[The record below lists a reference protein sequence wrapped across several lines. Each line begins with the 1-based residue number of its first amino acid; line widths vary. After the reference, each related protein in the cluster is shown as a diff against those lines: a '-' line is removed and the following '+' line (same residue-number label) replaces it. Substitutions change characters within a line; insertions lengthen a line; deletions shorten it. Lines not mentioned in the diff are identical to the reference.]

1 MERPMKAIV
10 QHRYGDPSVLSL
22 EDVDEPTITDDEML
36 VRVRASSVNPQDWY
50 FVTGTPYLARL
61 SFGLRRPKQHIPG
74 TDMAGVVEK
83 VGSSVTQLQP
93 GDAVFGMRSGAFAE
107 YVSVRPDQV
116 VAKPAGVTFEQAAAV
131 PVAALT
137 ALQGLRD
144 KGRIHAGQ
152 QVLINGASGGV
163 GTFAVQIAKSFGAE
177 VTGVCSTR
185 NVETIRS
192 LGADHVIDYTRE
204 DFVQSGRKYD
214 LILDIAGNRSV
225 ADRRRAMT
233 PKGILVLVGGPKTSK
248 LLGPLPGFVKV
259 SIGSPLGSQTMVT
272 MLAKNSRDDL
282 AVMAELLESGKV
294 RPVIDRTY
302 PIAEVAAALSYLGE
316 GHAKGKIVISV

>member
-1 MERPMKAIV
+1 
-10 QHRYGDPSVLSL
+10 
-22 EDVDEPTITDDEML
+22 
-36 VRVRASSVNPQDWY
+36 
-50 FVTGTPYLARL
+50 
-61 SFGLRRPKQHIPG
+61 
-74 TDMAGVVEK
+74 
-83 VGSSVTQLQP
+83 
-93 GDAVFGMRSGAFAE
+93 MRSGAFAE

-144 KGRIHAGQ
+144 KGRIQAGQ

-177 VTGVCSTR
+177 VTGVCSSR

-225 ADRRRAMT
+225 ADRRRVMT

-248 LLGPLPGFVKV
+248 LLGPLSGFVKV

-294 RPVIDRTY
+294 RSVIDRTY

>member
-1 MERPMKAIV
+1 MKAIV
-10 QHRYGDPSVLSL
+10 QHRYGEPDVLAL
-22 EDVDEPTITDDEML
+22 EDVEEPTITDDELL

-61 SFGLRRPKQHIPG
+61 SFGLRQPKQHIPG

-83 VGSSVTQLQP
+83 VGSNVTQFQP
-93 GDAVFGMRSGAFAE
+93 GEAVFGMRSGAFAE
-107 YVSVRPDQV
+107 YVSVRPDQI
-116 VAKPAGVTFEQAAAV
+116 VAKPASVTFEQAAAV

-144 KGRIHAGQ
+144 KGRIDAGQ

-163 GTFAVQIAKSFGAE
+163 GTFAIQIAKSFGAE

-204 DFVQSGRKYD
+204 DFVQSGQKYD

-233 PKGILVLVGGPKTSK
+233 PNGTLVLVGGPKASK
-248 LLGPLPGFVKV
+248 WLGPLSGFVKV
-259 SIGSPLGSQTMVT
+259 TIGSRRGRQTMVT

-282 AVMAELLESGKV
+282 ATMAELLESGRVK
-294 RPVIDRTY
+294 PVIERTY
-302 PIAEVAAALSYLGE
+302 PLAEVAAALSYLGE
-316 GHAKGKIVISV
+316 GHAKGKIVVAV